1 MKNAISS
8 LVIVNVIIFVD
19 NLDLSLL
26 LFEKRKPRL
35 TLEWQQRLPE
45 LVKRLEESLYRD
57 ARSKV
62 FRIKSLNKI

>member
-1 MKNAISS
+1 
-8 LVIVNVIIFVD
+8 LFD
-19 NLDLSLL
+19 GLELSLL

-62 FRIKSLNKI
+62 FWAKNPDNI